1 MTAPPQQMSEGRVDG
16 GELAAAAG
24 GEDLEGNLLARAAA
38 GLFLATALAFFGLS
52 I

>member
-1 MTAPPQQMSEGRVDG
+1 MAAPPQQMSEGRVDG

-24 GEDLEGNLLARAAA
+24 GEDLEGKFCEGGG